1 MSYCIWKSEAY
12 SKKSTN
18 ICFLFFLL
26 TLPFSLWHD
35 ARYNQPRTEFSS
47 VLINQHSWMLAI
59 CKMVSGQR
67 GFREGGLVTLVN
79 RGFPGDLQLLKG
91 EFHSMTALLR
101 PHLEVG
107 GIRIC
112 LLHLVLA
119 ELFASHWSF
128 PRGEGAD
135 RRCWH
140 AETLTPLWPS
150 SLFYLQPDLLELLF
164 PPRSLLKRI
173 NLHDGVMQGARC
185 LWINVLSG
193 THHCLSVPS
202 LLIPLMMLTLAI
214 PNFDYQPYIISI
226 W

>member
-1 MSYCIWKSEAY
+1 MRYCIWKSEAY

-26 TLPFSLWHD
+26 TLFLFPSRHD
-35 ARYNQPRTEFSS
+35 ARYNQPTTEFSS

-107 GIRIC
+107 GIWIG

-119 ELFASHWSF
+119 ELFASHWPLISSQGRGGRKKDADMQRRWPLYGPVPSF
-128 PRGEGAD
+128 
-135 RRCWH
+135 
-140 AETLTPLWPS
+140 TS
-150 SLFYLQPDLLELLF
+150 SLTCWSFSF
-164 PPRSLLKRI
+164 
-173 NLHDGVMQGARC
+173 LH
-185 LWINVLSG
+185 
-193 THHCLSVPS
+193 
-202 LLIPLMMLTLAI
+202 TLC
-214 PNFDYQPYIISI
+214 
-226 W
+226 